1 MHMFKKVGYNSGS
14 SIECCGEVKST
25 CLLTLQVEVERNATS
40 TKKRTNKE
48 ISDWSPY
55 NRFVQ
60 VHSSKN
66 VFNLH
71 AYVNNEK
78 HERYGYC
85 VHLYTDGSE
94 NPENGKTS

>member
-1 MHMFKKVGYNSGS
+1 M
-14 SIECCGEVKST
+14 
-25 CLLTLQVEVERNATS
+25 EVERNATS

-48 ISDWSPY
+48 INDLSPY
-55 NRFVQ
+55 NRSVR

-71 AYVNNEK
+71 TYVNTEK

-85 VHLYTDGSE
+85 AHLYTDGSD
-94 NPENGKTS
+94 NPENGETS